1 MLIEQVVQR
10 ENLMRAHQR
19 VVQNKGAPGVDDV
32 RVDQLMD
39 YCRQHWPRIREEIL
53 NGQYTPAPVKR
64 VDIPKP
70 DGKGTRMLG
79 IPCVIDRL
87 IQQALL
93 QVLQPLFEPFFSPYS
108 FGFRPR
114 RNAQQAVS
122 LARDYVASGRRFVVD
137 IDLEKFFDRVNHD
150 ILMARVARR
159 VEDKRV
165 LKLIRSYLTAGILA
179 GGVVSSRTEG
189 TPQGGPLSP
198 LLSNILLTDL
208 DNELTRRGLRF
219 CRYADDCNIYVG
231 SQAAGERVLVSVTRF
246 LETKL
251 KLKVNNEKSAVAYP
265 WDRKFLGYSMVEHRN
280 QLLLTPAPQSI
291 ERLKKKLRPVLRSGK
306 GRNIP
311 RQLAYMRPIILGWVS
326 YYRLCEVKIPF
337 KDIDKWLRRH
347 IRDLFWRQWKTPQ
360 NRVKELVRLGIESE
374 TAKKAAASG
383 CGPWRVSKIS
393 PMHRALSNAALRKI
407 GYTSLLDSIER
418 LRKSV

>member
-1 MLIEQVVQR
+1 
-10 ENLMRAHQR
+10 
-19 VVQNKGAPGVDDV
+19 
-32 RVDQLMD
+32 
-39 YCRQHWPRIREEIL
+39 
-53 NGQYTPAPVKR
+53 VKR

-79 IPCVIDRL
+79 IPCAIDRL

-122 LARDYVASGRRFVVD
+122 QARDYVASGRRFVVD

-165 LKLIRSYLTAGILA
+165 LKLIRSYLTAGIMA
-179 GGVVSSRTEG
+179 GGVVSSRNEG

-231 SQAAGERVLVSVTRF
+231 SQAAGERVLVSVTCF

-265 WDRKFLGYSMVEHRN
+265 WDRKFLGYSMVKHRN
-280 QLLLTPAPQSI
+280 LLLLTPAPQSI
-291 ERLKKKLRPVLRSGK
+291 ERLKTKLRPVLRSGK

-311 RQLAYMRPIILGWVS
+311 GQLAYMRPIILGWVN
-326 YYRLCEVKIPF
+326 YYRLCEVKICF

-347 IRDLFWRQWKTPQ
+347 IRDLFWRQWKTPK
-360 NRVKELVRLGIESE
+360 NRAKELVRLGIDAD
-374 TAKKAAASG
+374 TARKASTTG
-383 CGPWRVSKIS
+383 CGPWWSSKNY
-393 PMHRALSNAALRKI
+393 PVQRALSNAELCKI
-407 GYTSLLDSIER
+407 GYTSVLDTIER